1 VNLLPL
7 IASLMTLGFHG
18 VDATV
23 AHVRRAVGGHGAT
36 QAQISQGI
44 HKIKHVVVIMQENR
58 SFDSYFGTYPGA
70 DGIPA
75 ENGQSTVCIPDPENS
90 GCVSPYHDTSDVN
103 GGGPHGENAALT
115 DIDGGHMD
123 GFVASDEQAQEKDC
137 GDSLNPACGA
147 AAADEVMGYH
157 NAEEIP
163 NYWAYAKNFV
173 LQDHM
178 FASDIGWSLPE
189 HLYAVSGWSAKC
201 SVIGDPTSCRSA
213 PQAPEQVPE
222 FSATGTEPHYEWTDV
237 TYLLYKHEVSWNYF
251 VFAGTEP
258 DCAENEAIVCAPVA
272 QNASSPGIWNPLP
285 YFSDVHHDEQLG
297 NIQSIEGFYDD
308 ARAGTLPA
316 VSWVI
321 PNAKVSEHPPAS
333 IGVGQAYVTTLINSI
348 MRSPDWSS
356 TAIFLTWDDWGGFY
370 DHVVPPAVDQNGY
383 GLRVPGLVIS
393 PYARA
398 GYIDHQVLSH
408 DAYLKF
414 IENDFLEGE
423 RLNPATDGRP
433 DSRPDVR
440 ESEPILGNLEKDF
453 NFEQPPAPPFILPTD
468 PAPNSVPTAFRMSA
482 SSTPLRQTPR
492 FHDGNVVTAVTCTL
506 RCQMTASGYVT
517 LSGKVRGR
525 VRLVP
530 RRLSFSGTQ
539 VFAVKVASA
548 QRRVLTAALAGAR
561 RPLRAYLTISATAS
575 AEKADTTATQL
586 QIKLL
591 P

>member
-1 VNLLPL
+1 MNLLPL

-23 AHVRRAVGGHGAT
+23 AHVRQAVRSDGAA
-36 QAQISQGI
+36 QAQVPQGI
-44 HKIKHVVVIMQENR
+44 HKIKHVVIIMQENR

-70 DGIPA
+70 DGIPM
-75 ENGQSTVCIPDPENS
+75 ENGQTTICIPDPENS
-90 GCVSPYHDTSDVN
+90 GCVVPYHDRSDIN
-103 GGGPHGENAALT
+103 GGGPHGQNAALT

-137 GDSLNPACGA
+137 GASLNPACGA

-201 SVIGDPTSCRSA
+201 SAVGDPTSCRSA
-213 PQAPEQVPE
+213 PQTPEQVPE
-222 FSATGTEPHYEWTDV
+222 FSATGAEPHYEWTDL
-237 TYLLYKHEVSWNYF
+237 TYLLYKHDVSWNYF

-272 QNASSPGIWNPLP
+272 QNASTPGIWNPLP
-285 YFSDVHHDEQLG
+285 YFSDVHEDEQVG
-297 NIQSIEGFYDD
+297 NIESIEGFYND
-308 ARAGTLPA
+308 AKAGTLPA

-321 PNAKVSEHPPAS
+321 PSDKVSEHPPAS

-370 DHVVPPAVDQNGY
+370 DNVTPPAVDSNGY

-393 PYARA
+393 PYARD
-398 GYIDHQVLSH
+398 GYIDHQILSH

-440 ESEPILGNLEKDF
+440 ESEPILGDLEKDF
-453 NFEQPPAPPFILPTD
+453 NFEQPPAPPFVLPTE
-468 PAPNSVPTAFRMSA
+468 PAPNSVPTAFRMST

-492 FHDGNVVTAVTCTL
+492 YHDGDVVTELTCTV
-506 RCQMTASGYVT
+506 RCRVTVSGYVT
-517 LSGKVRGR
+517 VGGKGHGR
-525 VRLVP
+525 IRLVT

-539 VFAVKVASA
+539 VFGLTVASA
-548 QRRVLTAALAGAR
+548 QRRVLSAALATAR
-561 RPLRAYLTISATAS
+561 RPLRAYLTISAVAS
-575 AEKADTTATQL
+575 AEEADATATQL